1 VFATAVNS
9 PLLHND
15 ALHLLLLLLQQL
27 HHPELRAQTVP
38 AQATRWGEG
47 KGRGGGGGAYVA
59 APVMIWPPLRIVH
72 VAIEVISEES
82 NTWLR

>member
-1 VFATAVNS
+1 MLATAVNS
-9 PLLHND
+9 PLLRND

-27 HHPELRAQTVP
+27 HHPELCAQAVP

-47 KGRGGGGGAYVA
+47 KGRGGGAYVA
-59 APVMIWPPLRIVH
+59 APVMIWPPLRVVH